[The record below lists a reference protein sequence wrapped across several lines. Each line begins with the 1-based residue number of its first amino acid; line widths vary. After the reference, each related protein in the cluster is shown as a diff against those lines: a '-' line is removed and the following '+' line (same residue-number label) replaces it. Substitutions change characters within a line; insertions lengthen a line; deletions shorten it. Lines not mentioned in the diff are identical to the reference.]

1 MYVIGFAETLVYLLK
16 DNNIMLLNGGTN
28 DVRIIGIITNLILL
42 VIALVG
48 MSWEAKVYI
57 FLIEIFKQKNK
68 NFIALKQ
75 RFKYSC

>member
-28 DVRIIGIITNLILL
+28 DVRIIGIITNIILL

-57 FLIEIFKQKNK
+57 
-68 NFIALKQ
+68 
-75 RFKYSC
+75 

>member
-28 DVRIIGIITNLILL
+28 DVRIIGIITNIILL

-57 FLIEIFKQKNK
+57 WLKFFNK
-68 NFIALKQ
+68 KIIILLQ

>member
-57 FLIEIFKQKNK
+57 FDC
-68 NFIALKQ
+68 NFLTK
-75 RFKYSC
+75 K